1 MVDIDGQD
9 CESIIRDFSKAGTI
23 SDKTAAYYIY
33 IPDRQMKQYLNCLKA
48 RGKWMIAV

>member
-9 CESIIRDFSKAGTI
+9 CESIIRDFSKGTI
-23 SDKTAAYYIY
+23 SDKTAEYYIY
-33 IPDRQMKQYLNCLKA
+33 IPDSQMKRYLNCLKA